1 MTRFWLT
8 PEHNPLH
15 EKIQSYC
22 LLVRLAKVVL
32 REPGGDGRL
41 ARRTVSQEDDLQLTI
56 LLFPAFLLRIRHDR
70 VGKKWHASLGLM
82 LQNRNQS
89 VFE

>member
-1 MTRFWLT
+1 MTCFWLT

-15 EKIQSYC
+15 EKIQPYC

-41 ARRTVSQEDDLQLTI
+41 ARRAVSQEDDLQLTI
-56 LLFPAFLLRIRHDR
+56 LLFPAFLLRIRHDCVR
-70 VGKKWHASLGLM
+70 KKSGTPPSACSLV
-82 LQNRNQS
+82 N
-89 VFE
+89 